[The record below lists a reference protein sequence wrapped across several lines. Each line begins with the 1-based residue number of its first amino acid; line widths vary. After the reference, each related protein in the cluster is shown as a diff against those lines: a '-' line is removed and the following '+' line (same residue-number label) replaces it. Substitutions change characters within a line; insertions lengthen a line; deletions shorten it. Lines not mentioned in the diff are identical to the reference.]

1 MSPLA
6 TALLLVVALAVFGWA
21 MFWRLKSLAAMK
33 AVPGNRLDRKGER
46 LKALFLFGFGQKR
59 MVDREERL
67 PGLMH
72 VFIFGAFMVLALRTV
87 SMFVMGFSADA
98 LSVLSNLNS
107 PAWSGLEGLRAVY
120 SGYLFV
126 KDFAAAAALIGVTYF
141 AVLRLFRQPDR
152 MTKSWEALL
161 ILGFIGALMV
171 TELLFGA
178 SHLRAQGITFSNVEP
193 VTSLVGLAVAGLPAD
208 TLHLIGV
215 ISFWTHVTIILV
227 FLNFLPHGKHFHVIV
242 GLANV
247 FLKAL
252 PPVDRPGIS
261 SSAKLPT
268 PNLEKEEFGAKVL
281 TDLSWKHGLDV
292 DTCTECGRCQTH
304 CPTYLTGKP
313 LSHKAVNQSLKHFLW
328 DTEKVLST
336 ATRKE
341 DGSVVLTVDGKE
353 TPMKPLVAAEGAGV
367 LSPDTVWACTT
378 CGWCETAC
386 PVFIENVPRLIDMR
400 RYKVQVEADFPP
412 ELQRVFEGVERQGNP
427 WGLGQDKRDEWE
439 GDTPLP
445 KWGDGGE
452 YEYLFYV
459 GCAGSYDERMKKVS
473 RAVAK
478 VLTEAGVKFATL
490 GKEETCN
497 GELARRGGNE
507 YLYQTMA
514 KMNVE
519 AWNAKGVKAIV
530 TQCPHCFNTIKNE
543 YPEFGGT
550 YRVLSHTE
558 LINELLKEKRLK
570 LSKVM
575 NEKLTFHDP
584 CYLGRHNGVYEAPRE
599 VLAAIPGLE
608 VVELQRSKRESFC
621 CGAGGA
627 RMWMEEHLGT
637 RINHHR
643 ANEVA
648 LTLAHAKDPS
658 VPFPDAADRTKP
670 GQVGDY
676 KGPAEG
682 TVAVACPF
690 CHTMLKDAFADTN
703 REGMKVKDVAE
714 LVADALEVKAGPAP
728 GSPEKADAS

>member
-1 MSPLA
+1 MSPIA
-6 TALLLVVALAVFGWA
+6 TTALLVIALSVFAWT
-21 MFWRLKSLAAMK
+21 MFWRLKSLAALK

-46 LKALFLFGFGQKR
+46 LKALLTFGLGQKR
-59 MVDREERL
+59 MVDREELL

-87 SMFVMGFSADA
+87 SLFVMGFSSTA
-98 LSVLSNLNS
+98 LEVLTNLNA
-107 PAWSGLEGLRAVY
+107 PAWTGLEGLRTAY
-120 SGYLFV
+120 EGYLFV
-126 KDFAAAAALIGVTYF
+126 KDVAAAAALVGVTYF
-141 AVLRLFRQPDR
+141 AALRLFKQPAR

-161 ILGFIGALMV
+161 ILGFIAALMV
-171 TELLFGA
+171 TEFIFGA
-178 SHLRAQGITFSNVEP
+178 SHLRAQNVTFSNVEP
-193 VTSLVGLAVAGLPAD
+193 VTSAVGLLLAGVPSD
-208 TLHLIGV
+208 TLHTLGAAC
-215 ISFWTHVTIILV
+215 FWTHVSIILV

-281 TDLSWKHGLDV
+281 TDLTWKQGLDL

-313 LSHKAVNQSLKHFLW
+313 LTHKGVNQSLKHFLW
-328 DTEKVLST
+328 DHEKVLSSVT
-336 ATRKE
+336 KKE
-341 DGSVVLTVDGKE
+341 DGSVVFKSREGKE
-353 TPMKPLVAAEGAGV
+353 EPLKPLVAAEGGV

-543 YPEFGGT
+543 YPEFGGN
-550 YRVLSHTE
+550 YRVISHTE
-558 LINELLKEKRLK
+558 LINELLKAKRLK

-608 VVELQRSKRESFC
+608 VIEMQRSKRESFC

-643 ANEVA
+643 ANEAA

-658 VPFPDAADRTKP
+658 VPFPDATDRTKP
-670 GQVGDY
+670 GQVGEF
-676 KGPAEG
+676 KGNAEG

-714 LVADALEVKAGPAP
+714 LVADSLEAKAAPTPAP
-728 GSPEKADAS
+728 AATNS